1 VSTAEYEENVSADV
15 ARVADACERSNEI
28 AAAHQRISA
37 DLRDLN
43 LRRYEYGSTAYD
55 RAQAELNQHVASLAQ
70 MVTSLTLRLDRA
82 HSRIEALEASG
93 LGPHCAACREDH
105 TTVAKRL
112 DAALRRIEALERD
125 IALDRA
131 EAIKSEKRIQALEL
145 EVAKLKGPR
154 SILEVI
160 AERLPCGCRPPHCGG
175 HQFSASPA
183 TAYPP
188 LPDEGT

>member
-1 VSTAEYEENVSADV
+1 MTDCTECGCRSGAHFSSCPVIGRAIAQM
-15 ARVADACERSNEI
+15 RVDHEAMLEALQKSR
-28 AAAHQRISA
+28 AAPA
-37 DLRDLN
+37 
-43 LRRYEYGSTAYD
+43 TAYD
-55 RAQAELNQHVASLAQ
+55 RAQAELNQHLGSLAQ

-145 EVAKLKGPR
+145 EVAKLKAP
-154 SILEVI
+154 LLT
-160 AERLPCGCRPPHCGG
+160 LPTLPEPTLGCGCPGPWCNG

-188 LPDEGT
+188 LSDEGT